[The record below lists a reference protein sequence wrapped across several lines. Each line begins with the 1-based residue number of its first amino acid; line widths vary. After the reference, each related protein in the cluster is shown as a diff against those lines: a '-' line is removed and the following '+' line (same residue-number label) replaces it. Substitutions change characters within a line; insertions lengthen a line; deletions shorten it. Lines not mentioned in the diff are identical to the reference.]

1 MPPDPG
7 APRPAPVLNRPQRGR
22 VLLPTVLVLG
32 ALGVIFGIFTTFYT
46 EYLWFDSVDFVQV
59 WRTEL
64 VTKGAMFIV
73 FGLLMAVAVAV
84 NAIVAYRS
92 RPMYQPMSPEQQN
105 LDRYR
110 QSIEPFRKA
119 IVAGGAV
126 VLGLLAGSSAAGE
139 WKTFLLW
146 RNSEPFGQR
155 DPQFNVDISFYV
167 FTLPW
172 FRFLVGFGF
181 ALVVVSALVALA
193 THYLY
198 GGLRLQSAGDKT
210 TPGTR
215 VHLSVLIGLFVLL
228 KAVAYWLDRYSL
240 AVADGQVGNESFV
253 GLTYTDVNAVLYS
266 KIILMIISV
275 ICAVLFFA
283 NIVRK
288 TWLLPGLSVGL
299 LLLVA
304 VLVGG
309 VYPMVVQALQV
320 RPSEP
325 VREAPYIERN
335 IEATRTAYGVD
346 GAEITNYDATTE
358 VQPTQLREDAETA
371 SVRLLD
377 PAVVSS
383 TYQALQQIRDF
394 YAFTTPLDVDRY
406 EYDGS
411 TRDTVVAVREID
423 ITRIP
428 ADRRNWNNDH
438 LINTHGFGFVAA
450 RGNRLEADGEP
461 SFIESNIPSQGLL
474 EIEQPRIYFGERS
487 PEYSIVGAPE
497 GANPAELDYPDDTS
511 PTGQQNF
518 TYDGAGGIPV
528 GNFLHQI
535 LYAAKFRDP
544 NILLSEGVNS
554 ESKILYER
562 APRDRVQEVAPWL
575 ELDGNPYPAVVDGKI
590 VWIIDGYTTSNGFP
604 YAQRTTL
611 EQATTDAITQTRGA
625 AVVAQAQE
633 RVNYIRNSV
642 KATVD
647 AYDGT
652 VTLYAWDEADPVLQ
666 AWMKAFPDT
675 VEPRD
680 AISEELLGHLR
691 YPEDLF
697 KVQRNMLTRYHVT
710 DARAFYTGQDF
721 WRIPND
727 PTQSTDVP
735 QPPYYL
741 TLAMPGEEEPSFS
754 LTTTFVPR
762 GRPQLSAFMA
772 VNANPGEDYGK
783 IQILQLPRNTAVPGP
798 EQVQNQFSANS
809 EVATVINILQR
820 GDSVVEYGNLL
831 TLPLGG
837 GLLYV
842 EPVYVRATGEAA
854 YPILQ
859 RVLVSFGD
867 RIAFEPTL
875 SEALDSLFAGRVT
888 ETPVEDIEDPSS
900 SPEPTP
906 PAQESPEPSPS
917 PTGDGGDTPPPPA
930 AEPGDL
936 GAALQEADD
945 ALADAQAALSRGD
958 FAAYGEAQERLEAA
972 IERALAAQRAGG
984 GGAGDAPAAGET
996 PAADPGADGGG
1007 VALGGVRSASLPAM
1021 LRSLG

>member
-1 MPPDPG
+1 LSVQARCDGAPVPTTPEVLRVSFEMPPDPG
-7 APRPAPVLNRPQRGR
+7 EPRTNAVIPTRTRGR
-22 VLLPTVLVLG
+22 TLLPTLIVLG
-32 ALGVIFGIFTTFYT
+32 ALLILFGLFTSFYT
-46 EYLWFDSVDFVQV
+46 DYLWFNSVDFVQV
-59 WRTEL
+59 WRTEIL
-64 VTKGAMFIV
+64 TKALMFLV
-73 FGLLMAVAVAV
+73 FGLAMAAAVAV
-84 NAIVAYRS
+84 NAVVAFRS
-92 RPMYQPMSPEQQN
+92 RPMYQPMSQEQQN

-110 QSIEPFRKA
+110 SSIEPFRRLV
-119 IVAGGAV
+119 VAGAAV
-126 VLGLLAGSSAAGE
+126 LLGLLAGSSAANE
-139 WKTFLLW
+139 WRTFLLW
-146 RNSEPFGQR
+146 RNSVPFGER
-155 DPQFNVDISFYV
+155 DPQFNVDVSFYV
-167 FTLPW
+167 FSLPW
-172 FRFLVGFGF
+172 WRFLVGFGF
-181 ALVVVSALVALA
+181 ALVVVSLIVALA

-198 GGLRLQSAGDKT
+198 GGLRLQSGGDRT

-240 AVADGQVGNESFV
+240 AVADGEIGNEAFV
-253 GLTYTDVNAVLYS
+253 GLTYTDVNAVLFS
-266 KIILMIISV
+266 KVVLAIISV

-283 NIVRK
+283 NIVRR
-288 TWLLPGLSVGL
+288 TWLLPGLSIGL

-304 VLVGG
+304 VLIGG

-325 VREAPYIERN
+325 VREAPYISRN
-335 IEATRTAYGVD
+335 IEATRDAYD
-346 GAEITNYDATTE
+346 IADAEITNYDATTE
-358 VQPTQLREDAETA
+358 VQAAQLREDAETA

-394 YAFTTPLDVDRY
+394 YAFTQPLDVDRY
-406 EYDGS
+406 EYDGAS
-411 TRDTVVAVREID
+411 RDTVVAVREID
-423 ITRIP
+423 ISRIP

-450 RGNRLEADGEP
+450 RGNRLESDGEP
-461 SFIESNIPSQGLL
+461 SFIESNIPSTGELD
-474 EIEQPRIYFGERS
+474 IDQPRIYFGERS
-487 PEYSIVGAPE
+487 PSYSIVGKPE
-497 GANPAELDYPDDTS
+497 GEDPQELDYPDDSS
-511 PTGQQNF
+511 PTGQQNN
-518 TYDGAGGIPV
+518 TYTGEGGVEIGGFV
-528 GNFLHQI
+528 NQLV
-535 LYAAKFRDP
+535 YAAKFRDP

-554 ESKILYER
+554 ESKILYTR
-562 APRDRVQEVAPWL
+562 APRDRVAEVAPWL
-575 ELDGNPYPAVVDGKI
+575 ELDGNPYPAVVGGKV

-611 EQATTDAITQTRGA
+611 EQATTDAITQTRGTT
-625 AVVAQAQE
+625 VVAQAQE

-652 VTLYAWDEADPVLQ
+652 VTLYEWDTEDPVLK
-666 AWMKAFPDT
+666 AWMKVFPDS
-675 VEPRD
+675 VEPRSS
-680 AISEELLGHLR
+680 ISEELEGHLR

-697 KVQRNMLTRYHVT
+697 KVQRTLLTRYHVT

-727 PTQSTDVP
+727 PTRGGRVF

-741 TLAMPGEEEPSFS
+741 TLAMPGAEEPSFS

-772 VNANPGEDYGK
+772 VNAEPGEDYGK
-783 IQILQLPRNTAVPGP
+783 ISILQLPRNTAVPGP

-842 EPVYVRATGEAA
+842 EPVYVRATGNAA

-888 ETPVEDIEDPSS
+888 ETPVDDPEDPTS

-906 PAQESPEPSPS
+906 PGTPAPSPSPS
-917 PTGDGGDTPPPPA
+917 PTDEAPAPPIG
-930 AEPGDL
+930 EG
-936 GAALQEADD
+936 
-945 ALADAQAALSRGD
+945 ALADALEEADTALAEAEAALQAGD
-958 FAAYGEAQERLEAA
+958 FTAYGEAQQRLAA
-972 IERALAAQRAGG
+972 AVERAIAAQRAAG
-984 GGAGDAPAAGET
+984 GGAGATPAPGATAPAAS
-996 PAADPGADGGG
+996 P
-1007 VALGGVRSASLPAM
+1007 
-1021 LRSLG
+1021 